1 MEDKKNNKL
10 FKIIISGVV
19 AINFVMTIV
28 LLCLVIANN
37 KKSDI
42 TNNDTNIK
50 YTLYVGTN
58 DKDTYEPVAEINTCI
73 TKVTEICVKYT
84 SGCTISE
91 AKGYWKDDSSAIT
104 CESTIVVILEDI
116 EKETVYT
123 ICDDI
128 IKELNQNSILVETQG
143 VTSEFYS
150 TSK

>member
-10 FKIIISGVV
+10 FKIIVSGVV